1 MEVLKSEYQAGYADP
16 RVARESYWKS
26 RIRTILEEG
35 GIRIN
40 GSRSYDIQV
49 INEKFYPRIFA
60 HHSMGLGESYMDGW
74 WDAPHLDQFFFR
86 VFSQN
91 VDQKI
96 NPTWEMAWN
105 HLKATWWN
113 LQEGRGAYTV
123 GERHYDLGN
132 DLFQAM
138 LDPEMAYTCGY
149 WKDAD
154 DLEQAQKAK
163 LELVCQKIG
172 LKAGAR
178 VLDVGGGWG
187 CFAKYAAENYGAEVT
202 AITISKEQ
210 AELGRRRCKG
220 LPVEIL
226 LRDYRQLD
234 SEPFDHIVSLGMF
247 EHVGHKNYRGF
258 MEKMGSLLKD
268 DGLFLLHTIGSNET
282 QWETDPWV
290 DKYIFP
296 NSLIPS
302 IRQIGS
308 ALEGLF
314 VMEDWHNFGLDY
326 DKTLMAWYGNF
337 ERHWDDL
344 RPRYGDRFYR
354 MWKYYLL
361 QCAGLFRARKK
372 QVWQLVLSKK
382 GVPHGYSSLR

>member
-1 MEVLKSEYQAGYADP
+1 M
-16 RVARESYWKS
+16 
-26 RIRTILEEG
+26 
-35 GIRIN
+35 
-40 GSRSYDIQV
+40 
-49 INEKFYPRIFA
+49 
-60 HHSMGLGESYMDGW
+60 
-74 WDAPHLDQFFFR
+74 
-86 VFSQN
+86 
-91 VDQKI
+91 
-96 NPTWEMAWN
+96 
-105 HLKATWWN
+105 
-113 LQEGRGAYTV
+113 